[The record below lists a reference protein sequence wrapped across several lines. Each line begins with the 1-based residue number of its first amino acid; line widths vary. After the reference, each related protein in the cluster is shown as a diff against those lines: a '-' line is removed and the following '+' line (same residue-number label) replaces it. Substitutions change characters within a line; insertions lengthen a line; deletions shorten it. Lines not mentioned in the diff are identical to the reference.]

1 MVRTERGSRGVVN
14 DVGGDAGD
22 RLDTQKKTPVATEQD
37 RPDVIEKR
45 AAFVT
50 TQQTL
55 CRSRLVFVDESGFR
69 LGSVPRHGWAPRG
82 VDANGKTPGK
92 WTPVTMIGAIAL
104 DGLRGLM
111 TLESGTTNDVF
122 EMFVSDALVPNL
134 HPGDIVVMDNLSS
147 HKQPRVKALIEAK
160 ECSVL
165 FTPPYSPEFNPI
177 EEAWAK
183 LKDILRR
190 MNTATREA
198 FDSALDEALTAI
210 TSSDLLGWFE
220 HAGYRF
226 EST

>member
-1 MVRTERGSRGVVN
+1 
-14 DVGGDAGD
+14 
-22 RLDTQKKTPVATEQD
+22 
-37 RPDVIEKR
+37 
-45 AAFVT
+45 
-50 TQQTL
+50 
-55 CRSRLVFVDESGFR
+55 
-69 LGSVPRHGWAPRG
+69 
-82 VDANGKTPGK
+82 
-92 WTPVTMIGAIAL
+92 MIGAIAL

>member
-1 MVRTERGSRGVVN
+1 
-14 DVGGDAGD
+14 
-22 RLDTQKKTPVATEQD
+22 
-37 RPDVIEKR
+37 
-45 AAFVT
+45 
-50 TQQTL
+50 
-55 CRSRLVFVDESGFR
+55 
-69 LGSVPRHGWAPRG
+69 
-82 VDANGKTPGK
+82 
-92 WTPVTMIGAIAL
+92 MIGAIAL

-198 FDSALDEALTAI
+198 CARRSAHSDHFKRLAGLVRTCGLQVRVNMNAI
-210 TSSDLLGWFE
+210 
-220 HAGYRF
+220 
-226 EST
+226 

>member
-1 MVRTERGSRGVVN
+1 
-14 DVGGDAGD
+14 
-22 RLDTQKKTPVATEQD
+22 
-37 RPDVIEKR
+37 
-45 AAFVT
+45 
-50 TQQTL
+50 
-55 CRSRLVFVDESGFR
+55 
-69 LGSVPRHGWAPRG
+69 
-82 VDANGKTPGK
+82 
-92 WTPVTMIGAIAL
+92 
-104 DGLRGLM
+104 M